1 MSKESLGML
10 NPSLDT
16 SKETSASSHEIA
28 QSADRDAVGT
38 QQDTSHTRSLD
49 EVVGLLRSAESVVI
63 ITHRLM
69 GMPPSRLEA
78 AVLV

>member
-1 MSKESLGML
+1 MSKESLVML
-10 NPSLDT
+10 KPSLGM
-16 SKETSASSHEIA
+16 SKETFASSHETVH
-28 QSADRDAVGT
+28 SADRAAVAT

-49 EVVGLLRSAESVVI
+49 EVVGPLRSAESVVI